1 MIDYEQFHKL
11 GYGVFK
17 LDELLSPDD
26 VIEFNKLADEARMIP
41 ITSENYGYVLS
52 VLGFHNDPTWPFKID
67 SSERY
72 DRLAEMKSLG
82 LRETQRWY
90 ESKADYTQLKNRF
103 QNVINKFIRNF
114 YPEMK
119 EDYSNIHHQH
129 SISIYLDGDHSE
141 IHRDGQNPGRLC
153 VVLAYLTPEEE
164 YNGSGDLVVIGD
176 EQRDDNSY
184 DLKVKPVRGNI
195 AMLDF
200 TKHNPFHGVLPVNPE
215 FIRHCYISFIWNI
228 DKMPDNIKP
237 QRYQ

>member
-1 MIDYEQFHKL
+1 MIDYDQFHKF

-17 LDELLSPDD
+17 TEDLWLPNDLA
-26 VIEFNKLADEARMIP
+26 EFNKLADEARIIP
-41 ITSENYGYVLS
+41 ITSETYGYILS
-52 VLGFHNDPTWPFKID
+52 VFGFHNDPKWPFKVN
-67 SSERY
+67 SSERKS
-72 DRLAEMKSLG
+72 RLEEIKTLG

-90 ESKADYTQLKNRF
+90 ESSHDPNNIKERF

-114 YPEMK
+114 YPELK
-119 EDYSNIHHQH
+119 EDGSNIHYQDAV
-129 SISIYLDGDHSE
+129 SIYLDGDHSE

-200 TKHNPFHGVLPVNPE
+200 TKHNPFHGVLPVNPK
-215 FIRHCYISFIWNI
+215 FIRHCYISFVWNK
-228 DKMPDNIKP
+228 DKMPDKIKL